1 MSSIFTLIQES
12 NLKEVKKAIKEDT
25 SLLNDTLYDS
35 TPLIFTINQLYTLPT
50 RETEYEE
57 LKQIAL
63 HIISIST
70 TQQLN
75 TVTPTKDTALTA
87 AIQLGD
93 NDIIQKLIEHGANVD
108 SDAISYAQEE
118 KLDTDIIKSLKDAHR
133 FTLVKSRSSRRN
145 NDPYLRSLRK
155 QQSIK
160 GGRKRTIKRQRKKRR
175 KATRSKRKTKQ

>member
-12 NLKEVKKAIKEDT
+12 NLKEIKKAIKENN
-25 SLLNDTLYDS
+25 SLLNETLYDM
-35 TPLIFTINQLYTLPT
+35 TPLIFIINQLYTLPT

-57 LKQIAL
+57 LKEIAI

-75 TVTPTKDTALTA
+75 NVTPTKDTALTS

-93 NDIIQKLIEHGANVD
+93 NDIIQKLIQRGANVD

-118 KLDTDIIKSLKDAHR
+118 KLDTDIIKTLKDAHR
-133 FTLVKSRSSRRN
+133 FTLIKSRISRRR

-155 QQSIK
+155 Q
-160 GGRKRTIKRQRKKRR
+160 GGRKRTTKRQCKKRR